1 MASVLPKSKRPNCL
15 LKEYTSKA
23 SLAKVKKILS
33 DSVMSL
39 LHFKTSLS
47 CKVRTK
53 GTGLVLNM
61 VPLPSTTNVLLTIT
75 KIAHIL
81 KNSQSFVEP
90 KKLGFFLWLKSYPR
104 VIGVDSLSSRYLFP
118 DSKIPNEMIN
128 QVKLLWEAQVLF
140 AKHVTHL
147 KDRNSKS

>member
-1 MASVLPKSKRPNCL
+1 
-15 LKEYTSKA
+15 
-23 SLAKVKKILS
+23 
-33 DSVMSL
+33 MSL

-90 KKLGFFLWLKSYPR
+90 KKLGFF
-104 VIGVDSLSSRYLFP
+104 VAQELS
-118 DSKIPNEMIN
+118 
-128 QVKLLWEAQVLF
+128 
-140 AKHVTHL
+140 
-147 KDRNSKS
+147 